1 MILGIVGSEAA
12 KFTPVTEAAAR
23 ALIRELCGALSRF
36 EGDTVVS
43 GACHL
48 GGIDRW
54 AINEAAVLGFDTLE
68 FPPAS
73 QSWPHYRA
81 RNIQIAEASDI
92 VHVITLRELPPDYRG
107 MRFASCYHCKTA
119 SHVKSGACWTAHYAE
134 RHFGKAACWHVIA
147 PDGAVS
153 SSW

>member
-12 KFTPVTEAAAR
+12 KFTPVTEVAAR
-23 ALIRELCGALSRF
+23 GIICDLC
-36 EGDTVVS
+36 ENGDEVVS

-48 GGIDRW
+48 GGVDVW
-54 AINEAAVLGFDTLE
+54 ATEEARALGLNVRE

-92 VHVITLRELPPDYRG
+92 VHVITVRELPPDYRG

-119 SHVKSGACWTAHYAE
+119 AHVKSGACWTAHYAE
-134 RHFGKAACWHVIA
+134 RQLGKAACWHVIS
-147 PDGAVS
+147 PEGVVS

>member
-23 ALIRELCGALSRF
+23 ALIRKLCEPLSHF
-36 EGDTVVS
+36 EGDMVVS

-48 GGIDRW
+48 GGIDVW
-54 AINEAAVLGFDTLE
+54 AADEANALGLDVRE

-81 RNIQIAEASDI
+81 RNIQIADASDI
-92 VHVITLRELPPDYRG
+92 IHVITVRELPPDYTG

-119 SHVKSGACWTAHYAE
+119 AHVKSGACWTAHYAE
-134 RHFGKAACWHVIA
+134 RQFGKSACWHVIA
-147 PDGAVS
+147 PDGGVS